1 MDYTKLFDEY
11 KEERLLE
18 KLAGLSEELPY
29 HRANKKTKQTALI
42 LSYLFALV
50 SLATASMA
58 VFNLVL
64 WMTSSKIIATAAGL
78 SFLAALE
85 HVKRLSSSEF
95 WQVFY
100 FKKRIAY
107 GWLII
112 VVIVGVVSIGLSLFG
127 TSEGVEEYV
136 PEPEL
141 IAADSL
147 LTSKRAK
154 LSKYEKEVADLR
166 SNKNNEGVT
175 FYKLYPAINS
185 KEKQISILNEDIR
198 ELEKKLEGKNYQLTE
213 DYEIELTNTKYILI
227 GFTLFFEI
235 LYELC
240 IWFIWYFYFRSKV
253 EAEKLGQ
260 IQFNQTVQQPNYPTL
275 SKPAPNIDQQVIT
288 NIIAEATAPLIEK
301 INKLESDAS
310 KHNGTASSENTMLPI
325 GYFSKVDKIKLGYS
339 EREKH
344 FSPTLTTPESKLK
357 PVQGCTALYRI
368 GNSFVILHSYMR
380 GNEKVTVPYPKGIV
394 KGRVNQYVKDFDS
407 AKKEGRDH
415 KIIEK
420 SLSYWR
426 SKLALFPKE

>member
-1 MDYTKLFDEY
+1 MDYAKLFDEY
-11 KEERLLE
+11 KEEQLLE
-18 KLAGLSEELPY
+18 KLAALSEELPY
-29 HRANKKTKQTALI
+29 HRANKKTKETALI
-42 LSYLFALV
+42 LSYLFALI

-64 WMTSSKIIATAAGL
+64 WMTSSKIIAIAAGI
-78 SFLAALE
+78 SFLAAVE
-85 HVKRLSSSEF
+85 HIKRLSSSEF

-100 FKKRIAY
+100 FKKRMAY
-107 GWLII
+107 GWL
-112 VVIVGVVSIGLSLFG
+112 VIVAVVGAISIGLSLFG
-127 TSEGVEEYV
+127 TNEGVEEYA

-147 LTSKRAK
+147 LTSKREK
-154 LSKYEKEVADLR
+154 LSKYEKEVAELR
-166 SNKNNEGVT
+166 SNKNSEGVT

-260 IQFNQTVQQPNYPTL
+260 IQFNQTVQPNSPTL
-275 SKPAPNIDQQVIT
+275 SKSAPNINQQVIT

-301 INKLESDAS
+301 INKLESDVS
-310 KHNGTASSENTMLPI
+310 KHNGTSRLENTMLPI
-325 GYFSKVDKIKLGYS
+325 GYFSNDDKVKLGYS

-344 FSPTLTTPESKLK
+344 FSPTLTTPESELK
-357 PVQGCTALYRI
+357 PVQGCTELYRI
-368 GNSFVILHSYMR
+368 GNSFVILHSYMK
-380 GNEKVTVPYPKGIV
+380 GKEKVTVPYSKGIV
-394 KGRVNQYVKDFDS
+394 KGRVNQYVKDLAL

-415 KIIEK
+415 KIVGE
-420 SLSYWR
+420 SLNYWR
-426 SKLALFPKE
+426 NKLALFPKE